1 MCTDTVTA
9 INVFSTLK
17 EGKKK
22 NIVEISI
29 RKSINLNIRISL
41 YREFK
46 NEMTYKPSKYLIKKK
61 LDQKLTSWD
70 NFWAW

>member
-29 RKSINLNIRISL
+29 RKSINLNIRISF

-61 LDQKLTSWD
+61 LDQKLISWD

>member
-1 MCTDTVTA
+1 MCTDTVAA

-29 RKSINLNIRISL
+29 RKSINLNIRISF

-61 LDQKLTSWD
+61 LDQKLISWD

>member
-29 RKSINLNIRISL
+29 RKSINLNIRISF

-46 NEMTYKPSKYLIKKK
+46 NEMTYKPSKYI
-61 LDQKLTSWD
+61 
-70 NFWAW
+70 

>member
-1 MCTDTVTA
+1 MCTDTVAA

-29 RKSINLNIRISL
+29 RKSINLNIRISF

-46 NEMTYKPSKYLIKKK
+46 NEMTCKPSKYLIKKK
-61 LDQKLTSWD
+61 LDQKLISWD